1 MIRDPIVMLDNLV
14 LSLSDSLDLIHPS
27 VVDHQ
32 QRVAYIALRLG
43 RAMGYGPAALADLM
57 YAAVLH
63 DIGALSVEEKVS
75 MMKIDFERHSNHAEL
90 GSSLLRCCTHFAKAS
105 DFVRFHHH
113 SWGEEE
119 DWRDS
124 TEEIRLSSNA
134 IHLADYVDRFI
145 DRGVGILDQAK
156 VIRNKIS
163 RMGKTR
169 FSPDLVKCFQELA
182 VQESFWLDFT
192 SSRIYRVLLDI
203 IVWPRV
209 ELQLGEL
216 EQVGKIFSQIVDFRS
231 PFTATHSVGV
241 GTVARE
247 LARRMYFSEK
257 SCRLMH
263 VAGFL
268 HDLGKVAVPN
278 SILDKPGKLDP
289 GEFDVIRAHTYYTYQ
304 ILSTIG
310 GFEDIA
316 AWAAF
321 HHERLDGKGYPFHLS
336 GSELSLG
343 SRIMCVADVFTA
355 VTENRPYRR
364 GTNRDETMPIL
375 LNLVKSGALDGNI
388 VRVLDENYEEMDRI
402 RARTQETHIVQ
413 YRELIAN
420 LSSGVILVTGPP
432 RGLK

>member
-14 LSLSDSLDLIHPS
+14 LSLSDSLDLIHSS

-90 GSSLLRCCTHFAKAS
+90 GSDLLGGCTHFAKAS
-105 DFVRFHHH
+105 EYVRYHHY

-145 DRGVGILDQAK
+145 DRDAPILHQVKGV
-156 VIRNKIS
+156 RSEIS
-163 RMGKTR
+163 RLEGTW
-169 FSPDLVKCFQELA
+169 FSPDLVKCFQDLA
-182 VQESFWLDFT
+182 VQESFWLDFS
-192 SSRIYRVLLDI
+192 SSRIYRVLLDMI
-203 IVWPRV
+203 AWPRV

-216 EQVGKIFSQIVDFRS
+216 EQVGMIFSQIVDFRS
-231 PFTATHSVGV
+231 SFTATHSAGV

-247 LARRMYFSEK
+247 LAKRMYFSEK

-321 HHERLDGKGYPFHLS
+321 HHERLDGKGYPFRLS

-355 VTENRPYRR
+355 ITENRPYRR
-364 GTNRDETMPIL
+364 GTERNESMPIL
-375 LNLVKSGALDGNI
+375 HNLVKSGSLDGNI
-388 VRVLDENYEEMDRI
+388 VRILDENFEEMNGI
-402 RARTQETHIVQ
+402 RARVQETHMMN
-413 YRELIAN
+413 YKELIAGRP
-420 LSSGVILVTGPP
+420 SHS
-432 RGLK
+432 LKTCNR

>member
-43 RAMGYGPAALADLM
+43 RAMGYGPAALSDLM

-63 DIGALSVEEKVS
+63 DIGALSVEEKVA
-75 MMKIDFERHSNHAEL
+75 MMRIDFERHSNHVEL
-90 GSSLLRCCTHFAKAS
+90 GADLLGGCTHFAKAS
-105 DFVRFHHH
+105 EYVRFHHY

-119 DWRDS
+119 DWGDL
-124 TEEIRLSSNA
+124 TGEIRLSSNA

-145 DRGVGILDQAK
+145 DRNVSILEQVKA
-156 VIRNKIS
+156 VRNEIS
-163 RMGKTR
+163 RLEGTR
-169 FSPDLVKCFQELA
+169 FSPALAKCFQELS
-182 VQESFWLDFT
+182 VQESFWLDF
-192 SSRIYRVLLDI
+192 SSTRIYRVLLDMI
-203 IVWPRV
+203 AWPRV
-209 ELQLGEL
+209 ELHLGEL
-216 EQVGKIFSQIVDFRS
+216 ENIGKIFSQIVDFRS
-231 PFTATHSVGV
+231 PFTATHSAGV

-247 LARRMYFSEK
+247 LARRMHFSEK
-257 SCRLMH
+257 SCRLML

-278 SILDKPGKLDP
+278 SILEKPGKLDP
-289 GEFDVIRAHTYYTYQ
+289 GEFDVIRAHTYYTHQ

-316 AWAAF
+316 SWAAF

-364 GTNRDETMPIL
+364 GTVRDETMPIL

-388 VRVLDENYEEMDRI
+388 VRILEENYEEMDRT
-402 RARTQETHIVQ
+402 RARVQGTHMAN
-413 YRELIAN
+413 YKKMIAGRPD
-420 LSSGVILVTGPP
+420 GVKVT
-432 RGLK
+432 RD